1 MSKRRSSKKNKSDI
15 DTKLGLSI
23 EESFTLAE
31 WEAGL
36 EVLSNYDVDAYS
48 NFVIEKSS
56 AGLNRF
62 TPEVRLRI
70 AALGDAIWC
79 LQKGPRK
86 KKRSNSAESAGI
98 TANKLAAQAWLNGDC
113 KSEPTFSFVEVC
125 EIIGLNPNATRK
137 AIFSMTKK
145 RKFDIREL
153 VFWLK

>member
-1 MSKRRSSKKNKSDI
+1 MGKRRSSKKNKSDI
-15 DTKLGLSI
+15 GVKLDLSI

-36 EVLSNYDVDAYS
+36 EVLSDYDVDSYS
-48 NFVIEKSS
+48 NFVIESS
-56 AGLNRF
+56 AGLSRF

-79 LQKGPRK
+79 LQRGPRRQ
-86 KKRSNSAESAGI
+86 RSNGAESAGI

-137 AIFSMTKK
+137 AIFSMIKR